1 MSVLI
6 TNGSKID
13 DFERKTCAFGIYFV
27 LLQILKLTY
36 YKEMNKQKTT
46 FSNLYKLLLLFSVA
60 LIMSCGNGAPQSK
73 SKSMDING
81 LSEEEKALAKR
92 QETDNCVD
100 STDEKTVRKNLEKA
114 VRCIVNNDA
123 KGFAACC
130 EYPIER
136 MLPIHAITNEAE
148 MIKYFDILFDDSIK
162 AVLKNK
168 TAKDWEQVGWRGLM
182 FEQGNLWGSELNG
195 KITSINFH
203 SAREQKLFNDMVAK
217 DMARLDASLQGDW
230 VIDEGFKCPN
240 GYTVRIDRSGDYE
253 RFRIAIFFKG
263 TSLHAKPDIMMFG
276 ELEIEGSIGNRHY
289 TFKDDKGNEASY
301 WHFYTYEE
309 GSSPFEFSLSGEV
322 KYESTN
328 IKLVYWDEL

>member
-1 MSVLI
+1 
-6 TNGSKID
+6 
-13 DFERKTCAFGIYFV
+13 
-27 LLQILKLTY
+27 
-36 YKEMNKQKTT
+36 MNKQKTI
-46 FSNLYKLLLLFSVA
+46 FSNFYKLLPLLSVA
-60 LIMSCGNGAPQSK
+60 LIMSCGNGSPQSE
-73 SKSMDING
+73 SKSMDISE
-81 LSEEEKALAKR
+81 LSDKGKAFSAR
-92 QETDNCVD
+92 QEAGNCVD
-100 STDEKTVRKNLEKA
+100 SADEKTVRLNLEKA

-130 EYPIER
+130 EYPIGR

-182 FEQGNLWGSELNG
+182 LEQGNLWGSELNG

>member
-1 MSVLI
+1 
-6 TNGSKID
+6 
-13 DFERKTCAFGIYFV
+13 
-27 LLQILKLTY
+27 
-36 YKEMNKQKTT
+36 MNKQKTT

-60 LIMSCGNGAPQSK
+60 LIMSCGNGALQSK

-100 STDEKTVRKNLEKA
+100 SADEKTVRKNLEKA

-123 KGFAACC
+123 KGFAACG

-182 FEQGNLWGSELNG
+182 LEQGNLWGSELNG

-230 VIDEGFKCPN
+230 VIDEG
-240 GYTVRIDRSGDYE
+240 
-253 RFRIAIFFKG
+253 
-263 TSLHAKPDIMMFG
+263 
-276 ELEIEGSIGNRHY
+276 GN
-289 TFKDDKGNEASY
+289 F
-301 WHFYTYEE
+301 
-309 GSSPFEFSLSGEV
+309 
-322 KYESTN
+322 
-328 IKLVYWDEL
+328 